1 MENLPS
7 FQKIL
12 IAVDDSKYSYRAAAY
27 GFTLARKLYAEIGL
41 VHINEFPVA
50 ANMTGDPL
58 LGDPGIVIP
67 NLLEIQK
74 ESSQK
79 LMHGLKQEFGAG
91 LEVQEFILEGNI
103 TDEVIRV
110 AKDFQASLIVMGT
123 HSRTGLSHF
132 LSGSVAESIS
142 RHSICPVLIV
152 PNKENE

>member
-27 GFTLARKLYAEIGL
+27 GFTLARKLYAEVGL

-79 LMHGLKQEFGAG
+79 LMHDLKQEFGAG
-91 LEVQEFILEGNI
+91 LEVKEFILEGNV
-103 TDEVIRV
+103 TDEVIRT

-152 PNKENE
+152 PSRED